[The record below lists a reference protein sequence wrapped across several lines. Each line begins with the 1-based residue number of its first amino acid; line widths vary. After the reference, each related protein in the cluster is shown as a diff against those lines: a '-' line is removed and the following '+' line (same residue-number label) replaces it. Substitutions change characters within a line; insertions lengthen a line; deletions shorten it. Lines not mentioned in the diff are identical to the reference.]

1 MEFSLQLFLNILQ
14 VLFISVMISL
24 ATSFLSLKIAPR
36 LGLMDIPGSAPH
48 KKHTRPTPLGGGI
61 SLALAL
67 VIAAFLFGF
76 WRQSELR
83 SLLLPA
89 LIIFAFALWDDKS
102 GLGALPK
109 LIGQTVATI
118 CMIWLGTRVR
128 VLEYSGFLWG
138 EELNPMKVILDWGIT
153 IFWMV
158 GITNAFNLV
167 DSMDG
172 LVVGL
177 SSWATGFFLLVLIS
191 SGQTELALF
200 TVALFGCL
208 IALTLFNSAPA
219 KMFLGDSGAQTIGF
233 LMAGI
238 AILYTPQ
245 DAFQESSWFT
255 PIMFLA
261 VPIFDTVLV
270 TFSRIRRGEKFY
282 ISHLDHTYHR
292 LIKLGLDSNQGVM
305 LMHLTGLILQAV
317 AITTLFLHPLYAN
330 LIFLLVLI
338 AGAVMILVLDR
349 YSFWPRIN
357 PPD

>member
-1 MEFSLQLFLNILQ
+1 MEFSLKLFLNIFQ
-14 VLFISVMISL
+14 VLFISVVISMV
-24 ATSFLSLKIAPR
+24 TSLLSLKIAPR
-36 LGLMDIPGSAPH
+36 VGLMDIPGSAPH
-48 KKHTRPTPLGGGI
+48 KQHARPTPLGGGI
-61 SLALAL
+61 SLAMSL
-67 VIAAFLFGF
+67 VIAAFVFGF

-109 LIGQTVATI
+109 LIGQIAASI
-118 CMIWLGTRVR
+118 CMICLGTRVR
-128 VLEYSGFLWG
+128 VLEYSGFFWG
-138 EELNPMKVILDWGIT
+138 ELTPLKVALDWGIT

-177 SSWATGFFLLVLIS
+177 SSWAAGFFLFVLIS

-200 TVALFGCL
+200 TAALFGCL
-208 IALTLFNSAPA
+208 IALTFFNSAPA

-245 DAFQESSWFT
+245 GAFQESSWFV

-261 VPIFDTVLV
+261 VPIFDTALV

-292 LIKLGLDSNQGVM
+292 LIRMGLDSNQGVM

-317 AITTLFLHPLYAN
+317 AITALFLQPLYAN
-330 LIFLLVLI
+330 LIFLLVLV
-338 AGAVMILVLDR
+338 AGAAMILLLDR